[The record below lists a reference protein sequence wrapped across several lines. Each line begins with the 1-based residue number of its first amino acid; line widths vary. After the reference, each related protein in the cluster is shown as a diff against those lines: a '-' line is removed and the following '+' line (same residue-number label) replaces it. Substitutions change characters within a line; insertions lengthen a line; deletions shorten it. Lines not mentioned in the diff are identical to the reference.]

1 MLQAHQDNRG
11 IAFKIHVLGL
21 AAMVAVTREEI
32 ARAERFALVLVD
44 QEAAAHLFLH

>member
-21 AAMVAVTREEI
+21 AAMVTVAREEI
-32 ARAERFALVLVD
+32 ARAERFALVLMEK
-44 QEAAAHLFLH
+44 EAAVHPFLH